1 MTNGTTMTQAEKK
14 LTEWM
19 ERQDDRSMR
28 AEAAI
33 AAGDDRYP
41 ELPGLLVASLDRD
54 TIDTLLEYLWGLRRC
69 DGVDQS
75 RCRNLTIFMT
85 SLCVDIA
92 NMRAAIASEQEVV
105 S

>member
-1 MTNGTTMTQAEKK
+1 MSLEK
-14 LTEWM
+14 WM

-33 AAGDDRYP
+33 AAGEDRYP

-54 TIDTLLEYLWGLRRC
+54 TIETLLEYLWGLRRR
-69 DGVDQS
+69 DGVYQS
-75 RCRNLTIFMT
+75 RCQHLTTFM
-85 SLCVDIA
+85 SGLCVDLA
-92 NMRAAIASEQEVV
+92 NMRAAIASDPGVV